1 MKNRSFLTET
11 FIDTENLYLYHG
23 ICMKTFSLRWKI
35 TIPAAI
41 LLVISIV
48 LLTGRVSSVFSASYR
63 EVAIDYVES
72 QGFDYALE
80 IQNTITSYEH
90 IVNGVTSSFKS
101 VLNCGV
107 RNRNILNRMLSY
119 YLTTFPQNKQIN
131 GLKALWVMMEPDS
144 LGNDAEFAYTQGDEY
159 GRYTP
164 MFYIE
169 NPETPEYTSFER
181 EKNEDYYSL
190 PKNSKKV
197 TFLEPYLY
205 DDYLTTS
212 ICAPITDGKNNVI
225 GVCGVDINADF
236 IGATFNDADLLDGT
250 SITVTTA
257 EGTIIYSHAT
267 ETIGQNVNLLWQK
280 TNPSGIENI
289 KTAMNQDS
297 PVQKQI
303 NINGEKILN
312 ICVPVEIGFY
322 QPAKWCLCINVP
334 TKSLNKPVVRCIN
347 QTIILGVICLAAL
360 MMFLFVI
367 LNKFSIVP
375 VIQLAKI
382 SETLA
387 QGDYTYEFPNESL
400 QKNDEIGQTTRAF
413 KSMIDETKGMLSG
426 IKEINRK
433 LSTSGGQLSQS
444 ASDTK
449 AQTQAL
455 ASNLSKVVS
464 VTNEQSNQVEM
475 TSQELK
481 SILDNIRKFE
491 ETIEA
496 QIDSVDQSSSA
507 TQEMV
512 ATIAS
517 VNSTVN
523 TLSTQYKQ
531 LMTASHSGLEKQEE
545 VESAIT
551 KIVELA
557 ENLTATNTIIEEIAN
572 QTNMLAMNAAIEA
585 AHAGDSG
592 KGFAVV
598 AEEIRKLAEDS
609 TEQTAQIKEQVQQMD
624 SGVAS
629 IVQANLASKS
639 SFDDIVSLISNIE
652 SLLSQVNM
660 SVTEES
666 AASKEVLN
674 GLSRISEMNQEINSA
689 TQSIS
694 SSSSSIAKTVEK
706 LKDISTVVNTSITE
720 MGKEIE
726 TIEGA
731 ALTVAD
737 ITDETTNHIDMMNK
751 KMSRFKIEA

>member
-1 MKNRSFLTET
+1 
-11 FIDTENLYLYHG
+11 
-23 ICMKTFSLRWKI
+23 MKTFSLRWKVS
-35 TIPAAI
+35 IPAAI
-41 LLVISIV
+41 LLVVTIV
-48 LLTGRVSSVFSASYR
+48 LLTGRVSAIFSTSYR
-63 EVAIDYVES
+63 SVAVDYVES
-72 QGFDYALE
+72 QGSDYALK
-80 IQNTITSYEH
+80 IQNTITNYEH
-90 IVNGVTSSFKS
+90 IVNGIASSFKS

-107 RNRNILNRMLSY
+107 KNRNILNRMLSH
-119 YLTTFPQNKQIN
+119 YLTTFPQNEQIN
-131 GLKALWVMMEPDS
+131 GLKSLWIMMEPDY
-144 LGNDAEFAYTQGDEY
+144 LGNDAEFAYTAGDEY

-164 MFYIE
+164 MFYVE
-169 NPETPEYTSFER
+169 NPDTPEYTSFES
-181 EKNEDYYSL
+181 EKGEDYYKI
-190 PKNSKKV
+190 PKTTKKV
-197 TFLEPYLY
+197 SFLEPYLY
-205 DDYLTTS
+205 DNALTTS
-212 ICAPITDGKNNVI
+212 ICAPLTDGNGNVY

-236 IGATFNDADLLDGT
+236 IGASLDSTNLLEGT
-250 SITVTTA
+250 TITVTTD
-257 EGTIIYSHAT
+257 EGTIIYDP
-267 ETIGQNVNLLWQK
+267 ETAKIGQNVNLLWQK
-280 TNPSGIENI
+280 VNPQGIENI
-289 KTAMNQDS
+289 KNAVNHGKT
-297 PVQKQI
+297 VQTEVTVDGVKY
-303 NINGEKILN
+303 LN
-312 ICVPVEIGFY
+312 ICSPVEIGFY
-322 QPAKWCLCINVP
+322 QPATWCLCINVP
-334 TKSLNKPVVRCIN
+334 VKSLNEPVVNCIK
-347 QTIILGVICLAAL
+347 QTVILGVICLVAL
-360 MMFLFVI
+360 MVFLFVI
-367 LNKFSIVP
+367 LNKFSIIP
-375 VIQLAKI
+375 VIQLSKI

-387 QGDYTYEFPNESL
+387 QGDYTYKFTEESL

-413 KSMIDETKGMLSG
+413 KSMIDETKGMLGG
-426 IKEINRK
+426 IKAINSK
-433 LSTSGGQLSQS
+433 LSASGNQLSQS

-455 ASNLSKVVS
+455 ASNLSKVVA

-475 TSQELK
+475 TTQELK
-481 SILDNIRKFE
+481 SILDNIDKFE
-491 ETIEA
+491 ATIEA

-531 LMTASHSGLEKQEE
+531 LMDASHSGLEKQEE
-545 VESAIT
+545 VESAIS

-557 ENLTATNTIIEEIAN
+557 ENLTATNTIIEEIAK

-585 AHAGDSG
+585 AHAGDTG

-609 TEQTAQIKEQVQQMD
+609 TEQTAQIKEQVQEMGL
-624 SGVAS
+624 GVTS
-629 IVQANLASKS
+629 IVQANAASKS
-639 SFDDIVSLISNIE
+639 SFDDIVSLIGNIE
-652 SLLSQVNM
+652 NLLSQVNM

-706 LKDISTVVNTSITE
+706 LKDITNVVNANITE

-726 TIEGA
+726 TIESA

-751 KMSRFKIEA
+751 KMSRFKIDAEN